1 MLSPGGGD
9 WVPECKSEEGRGHAW
24 EGGGLGDH
32 AALLASRSL
41 HGTPPSIP
49 LAGGLQPYPPSTPSA
64 RYRDSDIFVKA
75 DDDIVFIDVG
85 KFGDFLQGVTYE
97 HVHFPN
103 IVNNDAGLAIQ
114 GARNAHPM
122 VAAWVREYER
132 QGVNFTRR

>member
-1 MLSPGGGD
+1 MREPVCHPLSL
-9 WVPECKSEEGRGHAW
+9 VT
-24 EGGGLGDH
+24 
-32 AALLASRSL
+32 LARLPISL
-41 HGTPPSIP
+41 NSSHLHPPS
-49 LAGGLQPYPPSTPSA
+49 PPTPHA

-114 GARNAHPM
+114 AARNAHPM